1 MNTPHPLQSATPPT
15 PQAGP
20 TSPVGSPAPPPPPRS
35 WRRAADL
42 PRPLLALEYLLFYF
56 AGPLAYFFLVSE
68 PGLLFPALWAFCFY
82 TLAILLLDP
91 SFDRRTLWKFRAM
104 RDDLL
109 RLLATFAIL
118 GTLLTIAVA
127 IYDSRVGGPSI
138 LFSMPRERP
147 TLWLIIMIFYPLV
160 SVYPQEVIWRTFVFH
175 RYARLFPA
183 RLPMIAA
190 SAIAF
195 GHAHIV
201 FHNWLAVAL
210 CIVGGFLFAR
220 TFDRSRST
228 LAAWIDHALYGCL
241 VFTIGIGRF
250 FYSGAVH
257 T

>member
-1 MNTPHPLQSATPPT
+1 MPPESPAIPVDTP
-15 PQAGP
+15 
-20 TSPVGSPAPPPPPRS
+20 PAPPNLGRS

-42 PRPLLALEYLLFYF
+42 PRPFLALELLLFFF
-56 AGPLAYFFLVSE
+56 AGPIAYFFLVSE

-82 TLAILLLDP
+82 TLAILLIDP
-91 SFDRRTLWKFRAM
+91 SFDRRALWKFKAM
-104 RDDLL
+104 RSDLP
-109 RLLATFAIL
+109 RILLTFAAL
-118 GTLLTIAVA
+118 GTLLTLALA
-127 IYDSRVGGPSI
+127 LYDATTDGPSI

-160 SVYPQEVIWRTFVFH
+160 SVYPQEVIWRAFMFH

-183 RLPMIAA
+183 RVPMIAA
-190 SAIAF
+190 SALAF

-201 FHNWLAVAL
+201 FHNWLAVIL
-210 CIVGGFLFAR
+210 CTVGGILFAR

-241 VFTIGIGRF
+241 IFTIGLGNY

-257 T
+257 AP

>member
-1 MNTPHPLQSATPPT
+1 MPPDRPAIPVDPLSEPPQT
-15 PQAGP
+15 
-20 TSPVGSPAPPPPPRS
+20 GSS

-42 PRPLLALEYLLFYF
+42 PRWILALELIVFFF
-56 AGPLAYFFLVSE
+56 AGPIAYFFLVSE

-91 SFDRRTLWKFRAM
+91 SFDRRTLWKFKAM
-104 RDDLL
+104 RDDLP
-109 RLLATFAIL
+109 RLLATFAAL

-127 IYDSRVGGPSI
+127 VYDSRVAGPSI
-138 LFSMPRERP
+138 LFSMPREKP

-160 SVYPQEVIWRTFVFH
+160 SVYPQEVIWRTFMFH

-183 RLPMIAA
+183 RVPMIAA

-195 GHAHIV
+195 GHAHV
-201 FHNWLAVAL
+201 AFHNWLAVGL
-210 CIVGGFLFAR
+210 CIVGGVLFGR

-228 LAAWIDHALYGCL
+228 LASWIDHALYGCL
-241 VFTIGIGRF
+241 IFTIGLGSF